1 MRGCQTLL
9 WKYNSEY
16 LVSVVSDLFK
26 WDQSEVEMS
35 VPAYGYSLRLKRWR
49 CGQRA
54 VKYSEEM
61 TNHYDVKMSEC
72 HSSFEILIIST
83 YS

>member
-1 MRGCQTLL
+1 
-9 WKYNSEY
+9 
-16 LVSVVSDLFK
+16 
-26 WDQSEVEMS
+26 MS
-35 VPAYGYSLRLKRWR
+35 VPASVMVQVYVLKDEVAQRWT
-49 CGQRA
+49 

-83 YS
+83 AKLFRLVKSTVYHSLGLPLLHASR